1 MTGDINKT
9 FDKMLKSLEKIEKST
24 SKYVDLNKDIGDCL
38 DKQLILDKKLAKLI
52 DEQSEINNRIL
63 KALTSMQKSSAH
75 EAKIQHRRYIVE
87 TILSI
92 VAICIATIAAG
103 ASLYPLFL

>member
-1 MTGDINKT
+1 MAGDVNRT

-24 SKYVDLNKDIGDCL
+24 SKHIDLSEDIEKCLNK
-38 DKQLILDKKLAKLI
+38 QLALDKKLTKLI
-52 DEQSEINNRIL
+52 DEQSKINAKIL
-63 KALTSMQKSSAH
+63 KTLAAMQKSSAQ
-75 EAKIQHRRYIVE
+75 ESKIQHRRYIVE

-92 VAICIATIAAG
+92 VAICIAAIAAG